1 MAKNYGKWIELNN
14 EITQLDEYGKNKL
27 YKDKEAL
34 KEYED
39 YVKSNTREF
48 DNEVDRVRVLTKEGS
63 YDKVLDNVPDTI
75 IKEMTELA
83 YSFDV

>member
-48 DNEVDRVRVLTKEGS
+48 DNEVDRVRVLTK
-63 YDKVLDNVPDTI
+63 KALM
-75 IKEMTELA
+75 IK
-83 YSFDV
+83 Y